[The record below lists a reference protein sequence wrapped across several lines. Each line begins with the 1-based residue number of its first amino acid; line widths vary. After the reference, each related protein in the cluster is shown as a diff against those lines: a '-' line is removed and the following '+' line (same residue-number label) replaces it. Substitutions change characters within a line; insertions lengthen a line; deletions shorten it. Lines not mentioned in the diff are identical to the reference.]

1 MPMSGVFIDLASVV
15 PDVDDTRAN
24 IWMNRAS
31 GVADTFICFT
41 CFVFCADGQWL
52 LRTTSLAV
60 RTASSQLIDRI
71 VQLICHTTCCNTNTQ
86 LFLCSYTA
94 LPVSFMLSGSFST
107 RTSFTP
113 EHVSNTFSRPRGHE
127 AFSLLHHYCRFA
139 LYPALPSTSCRR
151 PPYRNRTS
159 WSCTLMPSCRD
170 EPPARA
176 RRRFFHAAELAANGG
191 VQSHPGEVWSSTGQ
205 LTSAP
210 APFKQNC
217 RSVP

>member
-52 LRTTSLAV
+52 LRTTSKGSLAV

-139 LYPALPSTSCRR
+139 SIPRFTIHVLPST
-151 PPYRNRTS
+151 
-159 WSCTLMPSCRD
+159 TLPQSN
-170 EPPARA
+170 
-176 RRRFFHAAELAANGG
+176 ELVMHVDA
-191 VQSHPGEVWSSTGQ
+191 VVS
-205 LTSAP
+205 
-210 APFKQNC
+210 
-217 RSVP
+217 